1 MITERSSKKKSQVR
15 NKIFSFVCL
24 YATRSQQLT
33 TYMHRNPIIVTSKPA
48 ISNVYEKASTPRY
61 NKSTIVMHNILL
73 FILVKVAARYLFY
86 FP

>member
-1 MITERSSKKKSQVR
+1 MITERSQKKSQVR

-48 ISNVYEKASTPRY
+48 ISNVYEKASTSRY